1 MRHDSIF
8 NMNNE
13 VLPLISIVVPCYN
26 EESSLPLFYESFCEI
41 SKTMLSTARFELVLI
56 DDGSR
61 DATMKAIRLLASD
74 DERVRYIS
82 FSRNF
87 GKEPAML
94 AGFKKCTG
102 DYIAIMDADLQDP
115 VEMLV
120 DMLKGIQEEGYD
132 CVAARR
138 VTREGEPFI
147 RSLCAKSFYKIINII
162 STIPIVDGARDF
174 RLMTRQML
182 NAIIAMPEYNR
193 FSKGIFSFVGFKTKW
208 LAYHNIQRAAGDT
221 SWSFWGLFKYSID
234 GMLSFTTAP
243 LQLASLLGLATCMLS
258 FLYICFMV
266 LSTLIWDNDVSGYP
280 SLVCII
286 GFLGGCQLLTV
297 GILGQYIAKLYL
309 EVKARPIYIVKE
321 EK

>member
-1 MRHDSIF
+1 
-8 NMNNE
+8 MNTAN
-13 VLPLISIVVPCYN
+13 LPLISLVVPCYN
-26 EESSLPLFYESFCEI
+26 EEPTVPLFYMAFCEI
-41 SKTMLSTARFELVLI
+41 AVTMRASARFEVVFV

-61 DATMKAIRLLASD
+61 DKTMEAIRAVAD
-74 DERVRYIS
+74 QDERVRYLS

-102 DYIAIMDADLQDP
+102 DYIAIMDVDLQDP

-120 DMLKGIQEEGYD
+120 DMLHGIRREGYD

-138 VTREGEPFI
+138 TTREGEPYI
-147 RSLCAKSFYKIINII
+147 RSLFARSFYYIINKI

-208 LAYHNIQRAAGDT
+208 LPYQNVQRAAGDT
-221 SWSFWGLFKYSID
+221 SWSFWGLFKYSVE
-234 GMLSFTTAP
+234 GALSFSTAP
-243 LQLASLLGLATCMLS
+243 LQLASLLGFVVCTLS
-258 FLYICFMV
+258 FLYICIMV
-266 LSTLIWDNDVSGYP
+266 FSTLMWDNDVSGYP

-297 GILGQYIAKLYL
+297 GILGQYLAKLYL
-309 EVKARPIYIVKE
+309 EAKARPIYIVKE